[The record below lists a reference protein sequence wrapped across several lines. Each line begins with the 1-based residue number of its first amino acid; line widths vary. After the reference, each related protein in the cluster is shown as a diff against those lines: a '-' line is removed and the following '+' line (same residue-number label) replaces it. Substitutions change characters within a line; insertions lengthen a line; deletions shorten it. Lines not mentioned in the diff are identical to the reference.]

1 MKAPSPRPAGEFSMP
16 ESPVDLASQF
26 PVTENLIYLNHAGV
40 APLPRCAR
48 DAAVRFLDENM
59 QSGALNYPRWL
70 QTEQALKQKLRR
82 LLNAASTDSIALLKN
97 TSEALSVIA
106 YGLAWKAGD
115 NIVLPADEFPSNR
128 IVWQSLA
135 RYGVE
140 TRVVRFRDPRDPEAS
155 LLEAMDRNTR
165 LLATSSIQYASGIRM
180 DLQRLGAACRER
192 GVLFCVDAIQ
202 SLGAFPFDAQAVH
215 ADFVAADGHKWML
228 GAEGLA
234 VFYCHPRHLE
244 RLQLHQYGWHMVEHA
259 GDYSR
264 EDWRPAGDARRFE
277 CGSPNMLGARILDA
291 SLGLLLDYGLE
302 NVSRNIENNVSYFIE
317 NIKEIKNINILSPV
331 SRERRGGIFT
341 FASPVAAG
349 SLYTRLSS
357 HRVIC
362 APRGGGIRFSPHFYN
377 TEAEL
382 ARAVELLERLLAEA

>member
-1 MKAPSPRPAGEFSMP
+1 MP
-16 ESPVDLASQF
+16 VPINIQNQF
-26 PVTENLIYLNHAGV
+26 PVSENLIYLNHAGV

-48 DAAVRFLDENM
+48 DAAARFLDESM
-59 QSGALNYPRWL
+59 QSGAFHYPHWL

-97 TSEALSVIA
+97 TSEALSVVA
-106 YGLAWKAGD
+106 YGLDWKAGD

-135 RYGVE
+135 RCGVE
-140 TRVVRFRDPRDPEAS
+140 TRVVRFRDTRDPEAS
-155 LLEAMDRNTR
+155 LLEAVDGSTR
-165 LLATSSIQYASGIRM
+165 LLSTSSIQYASGIRM
-180 DLQRLGAACRER
+180 DLQRLGEACRDR

-244 RLQLHQYGWHMVEHA
+244 RLRLYQYGWHMVEHA

-264 EDWRPAGDARRFE
+264 EDWQPAGSARRFE
-277 CGSPNMLGARILDA
+277 CGSPNMLGAQILDA

-302 NVSRNIENNVSYFIE
+302 NVAGNIERSISYLIE
-317 NIKEIKNINILSPV
+317 NIKNIKGAKILSPV
-331 SRERRGGIFT
+331 APERRGGIFT
-341 FASPVAAG
+341 FASPVPAAA
-349 SLYTRLSS
+349 LYTRLLS
-357 HRVIC
+357 HKLVC

-382 ARAVELLERLLAEA
+382 ARALDLLGQLLTEA